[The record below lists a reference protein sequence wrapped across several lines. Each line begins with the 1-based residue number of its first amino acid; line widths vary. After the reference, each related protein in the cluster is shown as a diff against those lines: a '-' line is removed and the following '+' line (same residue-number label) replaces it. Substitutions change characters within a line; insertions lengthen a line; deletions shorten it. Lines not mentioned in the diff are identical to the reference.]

1 MPSILKDYKRQDE
14 LEVEIAV
21 TKQNKSLLIQEQI
34 HTEINRAFML
44 IQKVEKHETDIHDTS
59 QSGASQDS

>member
-1 MPSILKDYKRQDE
+1 MPSILKDYKGQDE

-44 IQKVEKHETDIHDTS
+44 IQKVENHEADIHDAS
-59 QSGASQDS
+59 QSGASQRS